1 MINKNKK
8 NEQGFVLPLALL
20 VLVVMSIMAAT
31 LVTITSKDHAAN
43 NSKDSGQQAFYAAE
57 SGISVAKQDMID
69 RKNLITTSSTMR
81 MDRDLRFCKASF
93 FPNVKSDLFPG
104 LVINRRNLSE
114 FINASGK
121 EAERLGKFSFEV
133 IITFSPDSDGNI
145 ASNKASAKKKP
156 GTSQVYYTIYS
167 CGCNAEKQKC
177 DPEKNIIIPLEAVVT
192 LVE

>member
-43 NSKDSGQQAFYAAE
+43 NSKDSGQQTFYAAE
-57 SGISVAKQDMID
+57 SGITVAKKWMID
-69 RKNLITTSSTMR
+69 NTNMLTGSPNVL
-81 MDRDLRFCKASF
+81 DGNLRFCKANL
-93 FPNVKSDLFPG
+93 FPNLNQSHGFGPAKE
-104 LVINRRNLSE
+104 NLNKYIS
-114 FINASGK
+114 ASGN
-121 EAERLGKFSFEV
+121 EATRLSKFSFEYF
-133 IITFSPDSDGNI
+133 ITYSPDKYGNVP
-145 ASNKASAKKKP
+145 SNKSSAKKKE

-167 CGCNAEKQKC
+167 CGCNQ
-177 DPEKNIIIPLEAVVT
+177 EKNTCNTEKDIIIPLEAVVT